1 MRIREMEIFMMRML
15 CLKDSKRRQDVRMW
29 VFCHLFAEI
38 QKRPKLEKW
47 KLSSRFQFMSHR
59 RLSCHNSASQ
69 DVNRKM
75 RHIHIIILL
84 STSFSFFFSF
94 CPKKHLR
101 PFYSWQWF
109 WHWNIKEKQ
118 FFLCATLKQHT
129 LTYAQTYNI
138 HARRLLFIERF
149 TNIGKNMK

>member
-1 MRIREMEIFMMRML
+1 MEIFMMRML
-15 CLKDSKRRQDVRMW
+15 CLKDGKRRQDVRMW
-29 VFCHLFAEI
+29 EFRRFCEFREGQARKMETF
-38 QKRPKLEKW
+38 
-47 KLSSRFQFMSHR
+47 SRFQFMSHR

-84 STSFSFFFSF
+84 STSSFSFSFFSF
-94 CPKKHLR
+94 APR
-101 PFYSWQWF
+101 
-109 WHWNIKEKQ
+109 NI
-118 FFLCATLKQHT
+118 FALLFLTMILTLKYKRKAIFPVCDPQTNT